1 MKSKPLPPI
10 DVLRS
15 HFRYEPESGH
25 LIHIKPTCRSGC
37 GSIAGSVSGSG
48 YLQVYVGRKPLRA
61 HRVAWALAHGFDPGE
76 MEIDHINRNRLDN
89 RISNLRIATRTQNR
103 QNNRY
108 AGVFLNKKY
117 FRARIAVDGVEIHL
131 GCFRTFD
138 EARAARRE
146 AELKYFGEFAR
157 QDSSEQSL

>member
-1 MKSKPLPPI
+1 
-10 DVLRS
+10 
-15 HFRYEPESGH
+15 
-25 LIHIKPTCRSGC
+25 
-37 GSIAGSVSGSG
+37 
-48 YLQVYVGRKPLRA
+48 
-61 HRVAWALAHGFDPGE
+61 VAWALAHGFDPGE